1 MRVRTRCKISVRALQ
16 GQILTFTVKSYE
28 LEDGFVV
35 FKDWKTNKIKRFH
48 GSNCE
53 IEVLDNG
60 N

>member
-1 MRVRTRCKISVRALQ
+1 MRVRTRCKISVKALQ
-16 GQILTFTVKSYE
+16 GQILTFTVDGYE

-35 FKDWKTNKIKRFH
+35 FRDKKTRKIKRFH

-53 IEVLDNG
+53 IEVLEDG